1 MLKMSFLEENPGV
14 TMDSED
20 QERDDPQCCSEDPAR
35 DALELGPSL
44 TSVSSAH
51 SSPRVKA
58 KGPEKFS
65 IHDGDHKVLVLDS
78 GTLRA
83 VPYKTY
89 ILPETFFV
97 LASHV
102 GSPCEKKG
110 SPIFLAVSK
119 GELCLCCEKNKG
131 QLHPSLLLKKKNL
144 SDLAAQ
150 KEPACPPF
158 TFYRAKVGSK
168 NTLESAAHPGWFVC
182 TSCNAWE
189 PVGMTNTRGRKKHT
203 EFSFHPV
210 CKAEMSPSEVSECA
224 AAPSDA
230 FLSLTP

>member
-1 MLKMSFLEENPGV
+1 MSFLEENPGV

-51 SSPRVKA
+51 SK
-58 KGPEKFS
+58 
-65 IHDGDHKVLVLDS
+65 
-78 GTLRA
+78 
-83 VPYKTY
+83 
-89 ILPETFFV
+89 TFFV